1 MALTEHLPQNPLGLA
16 VVLLAITTTY
26 LTALVIYR
34 IYLSPLA
41 RIPGPKLAGAT
52 GWYEF
57 YYDCLQAGRYIFEI
71 ERMHRVYGPIVRI
84 SPQEVHIND
93 PEYFAELQ
101 SNTSKLDKY
110 AWFYNFVAAPDAGF
124 GTASHDLHRPRRG
137 AMAKYFSMSNVIRL
151 EPLIKKCVT
160 KLCSR
165 IEEHR
170 KGATKVDLSNAYRCL
185 ATDVITEYALPG
197 SRLMLESPDFAAS
210 YNRVLKDFSHI
221 ATWHRHIPIILPL
234 LLAVPRW
241 ITARMNQ
248 ASLAVAENQDFFKA
262 SATKVVFSKGLSKAT
277 SHPTVL
283 HEIYNSDLPPSDK
296 SVSRLT
302 QEAQTLVGAGT
313 ETTGNTLSVTTFH
326 LLSNP
331 STMKKLKQELL
342 EMGGNLSQLAS
353 YQDLQK
359 LSYLAAVIS
368 EGLRLSSSVVGRLP
382 RINPKAAM
390 QYKSFIIPAGTAVSV
405 SIRDV
410 HFNESIFP
418 DAHQF
423 KPERWLGDLGRKRAL
438 EKYLVPFSKGS
449 RSCVGMELA
458 LAELYLVIG
467 NMFRTFDMNLVDTTM
482 EDMRIAHDFFSPF
495 APSESKGLRI
505 LVI

>member
-1 MALTEHLPQNPLGLA
+1 
-16 VVLLAITTTY
+16 
-26 LTALVIYR
+26 
-34 IYLSPLA
+34 
-41 RIPGPKLAGAT
+41 
-52 GWYEF
+52 
-57 YYDCLQAGRYIFEI
+57 
-71 ERMHRVYGPIVRI
+71 
-84 SPQEVHIND
+84 
-93 PEYFAELQ
+93 
-101 SNTSKLDKY
+101 
-110 AWFYNFVAAPDAGF
+110 
-124 GTASHDLHRPRRG
+124 
-137 AMAKYFSMSNVIRL
+137 
-151 EPLIKKCVT
+151 
-160 KLCSR
+160 
-165 IEEHR
+165 
-170 KGATKVDLSNAYRCL
+170 
-185 ATDVITEYALPG
+185 
-197 SRLMLESPDFAAS
+197 
-210 YNRVLKDFSHI
+210 
-221 ATWHRHIPIILPL
+221 
-234 LLAVPRW
+234 
-241 ITARMNQ
+241 
-248 ASLAVAENQDFFKA
+248 
-262 SATKVVFSKGLSKAT
+262 
-277 SHPTVL
+277 
-283 HEIYNSDLPPSDK
+283 
-296 SVSRLT
+296 
-302 QEAQTLVGAGT
+302 
-313 ETTGNTLSVTTFH
+313 
-326 LLSNP
+326 
-331 STMKKLKQELL
+331 MKKLKQELL